1 MGIYKNGIWAQNEF
15 NERLL
20 PDGYTQLE
28 YIESTGTQWIDS
40 NVIMSENISYEA
52 EASII
57 EQAST
62 SDAAFCG
69 TRDSGDNN
77 TRFVTWWNDYTVT
90 GGRIN
95 QSYFTNSDSA
105 NYVTEYEKIYKLSMK
120 NKVFSV
126 NNTIQKF
133 FTGTVTNPNNL
144 TFALFGLK
152 YSATTTDSRRFK
164 GRIYWFKIWNN
175 NILVRDFIPA
185 LRNNNQMSG
194 LYDLVND
201 VFYTNAGT
209 GDFKYVLKG
218 IPSDYTQLEY
228 IEGTGTQYINT
239 NYKPYKTTT
248 EIKFQYNSIP
258 STNGVTLCG
267 VYNDNNNR
275 YYALSYETATG
286 ITSSSRTNTKIS
298 LLNPADIDIHTL
310 IYNDSNNKVFLDGI
324 EKGTVTNL
332 TTTST
337 NPLYLFARRGSSSA
351 EVISIGRIYYC
362 KIWEENELVRDFI
375 PVKRKSD
382 DVLGLYD
389 KTNNT
394 FYINNGTG
402 TFIGSD
408 SYAETAN
415 VKIYK
420 ETNALEANEFWEI

>member
-1 MGIYKNGIWAQNEF
+1 MGIYKNGIWTQNEF

-28 YIESTGTQWIDS
+28 YIESTGTQYINTGYIIQSNCAAKYKFLITNNLLGSCIGGVYNNGNDIYFGLIRTADS
-40 NVIMSENISYEA
+40 KLNYRYKADFYLSNTIMELNKEYEVEVILNQNIQYLIINNIREA
-52 EASII
+52 N
-57 EQAST
+57 ST
-62 SDAAFCG
+62 N
-69 TRDSGDNN
+69 TNLINNN
-77 TRFVTWWNDYTVT
+77 TLPLTLFNTNGLSQFLT
-90 GGRIN
+90 G
-95 QSYFTNSDSA
+95 
-105 NYVTEYEKIYKLSMK
+105 KIYYFKLYQNDK
-120 NKVFSV
+120 
-126 NNTIQKF
+126 
-133 FTGTVTNPNNL
+133 
-144 TFALFGLK
+144 
-152 YSATTTDSRRFK
+152 
-164 GRIYWFKIWNN
+164 
-175 NILVRDFIPA
+175 LVRDFIPA
-185 LRNNNQMSG
+185 LRNSDNIAG